1 MTNHLP
7 AQAAAPAAIEVRHLT
22 KSYGPRDLTFTVPR
36 GTICGFLGPN
46 GAGKTTTMRI
56 LMGLARAGSGSAAM
70 LGVPAGSTHEIFRR
84 VAFVPEIKELYPFAR
99 VSEMTRLTRGFYPNW
114 DHDLERRLL
123 ERFDLP
129 VRQRCRKLS
138 KGMKS
143 KLALLLAVCR
153 RCELL
158 VLDEPTDGLD
168 PLGIEDTLRLL
179 VEQVAEHGTTVF
191 FSSHQ
196 LSDIEQIAD
205 HVVIIRRGQCVVEGA
220 IDDIRQRWRRVRCV
234 IDSPDAPVPAIAAN
248 WRREG
253 RFLTGFSPH
262 DATEL
267 ADRLAGTGIAV
278 MDAEPATIKEI
289 FFDQVRAS

>member
-1 MTNHLP
+1 MTSP
-7 AQAAAPAAIEVRHLT
+7 FPPKAAGSAAIEVQHLT

-36 GTICGFLGPN
+36 GVICGFLGPN

-84 VAFVPEIKELYPFAR
+84 VAFVPEIKELYPYAR
-99 VSEMTRLTRGFYPNW
+99 VSEMIRLTRGFYPNW
-114 DHDLERRLL
+114 NHELERHLI

-129 VRQRCRKLS
+129 IRQRCRKLS

-196 LSDIEQIAD
+196 LSEVEQIAN
-205 HVVIIRRGQCVVEGA
+205 HLVIIRRGQCVVEGA

-234 IDSPDAPVPAIAAN
+234 IDPPDAPVPAVAAG

-289 FFDQVRAS
+289 FFDQVKAS

>member
-1 MTNHLP
+1 MMDRFP
-7 AQAAAPAAIEVRHLT
+7 EPSARPPAIEVRHLA
-22 KSYGPRDLTFTVPR
+22 KAYGPRDLTFTVPR
-36 GTICGFLGPN
+36 GAICGFLGPN

-56 LMGLARAGSGSAAM
+56 LMGLARARSGTAAM
-70 LGVPAGSTHEIFRR
+70 LGVPAGSTHEIFKR
-84 VAFVPEIKELYPFAR
+84 VAFVPEIKELYPYAR
-99 VSEMTRLTRGFYPNW
+99 VDAMIRMTRGFFPCWN
-114 DHDLERRLL
+114 HELERHLL

-129 VRQRCRKLS
+129 LRQRCNKLS
-138 KGMKS
+138 KGMRS
-143 KLALLLAVCR
+143 KLGLLLAVCR

-179 VEQVAEHGTTVF
+179 VEQAGEHGTTIF

-205 HVVIIRRGQCVVEGA
+205 HIVIIRRGQCVVEGA
-220 IDDIRQRWRRVRCV
+220 IDDVRQRWRRVRCV
-234 IDSPDAPVPAIAAN
+234 IEASDAALPAFAAG

-253 RFLTGFSPH
+253 RVLTGFSPH

-267 ADRLAGTGIAV
+267 DARLAGTGITV
-278 MDAEPATIKEI
+278 MDSEPATIKEI
-289 FFDQVRAS
+289 FFDQVKAS

>member
-1 MTNHLP
+1 MTNRFP
-7 AQAAAPAAIEVRHLT
+7 ADLAEPAAIEVRHLT
-22 KSYGPRDLTFTVPR
+22 KSYGPRDLTFAVPR
-36 GTICGFLGPN
+36 GVICGFLGPN

-56 LMGLARAGSGSAAM
+56 LMGLAHAGSGSAAM

-84 VAFVPEIKELYPFAR
+84 VAFVPEIKELYPYAR
-99 VSEMTRLTRGFYPNW
+99 ISEMIRLTRGFYPNW
-114 DHDLERRLL
+114 DRDLERRLV

-179 VEQVAEHGTTVF
+179 VEQVGAHGTTVF

-196 LSDIEQIAD
+196 LSEIEQIAD

-234 IDSPDAPVPAIAAN
+234 IDPPDAPVPAFATG

-267 ADRLAGTGIAV
+267 AERLAGTGIAV
-278 MDAEPATIKEI
+278 MDSEPATIKEI
-289 FFDQVRAS
+289 FFDQVKAS

>member
-1 MTNHLP
+1 MTDRFP
-7 AQAAAPAAIEVRHLT
+7 EASAKPAAIEVQHLT

-36 GTICGFLGPN
+36 GAICGFLGPN

-56 LMGLARAGSGSAAM
+56 LMGLARSRSGTAAM
-70 LGVPAGSTHEIFRR
+70 LGVPAGSTHEIFTR
-84 VAFVPEIKELYPFAR
+84 VAFVPEIKDLYPYAR
-99 VSEMTRLTRGFYPNW
+99 VDAMIRMTRGFFPRW
-114 DHDLERRLL
+114 DHELERHLL
-123 ERFDLP
+123 DRFELP
-129 VRQRCRKLS
+129 PRQRCNKLS
-138 KGMKS
+138 KGMRS

-179 VEQVAEHGTTVF
+179 VEQAGEHGTTIF

-205 HVVIIRRGQCVVEGA
+205 HIVIIRRGQCVVDGA
-220 IDDIRQRWRRVRCV
+220 IDDVRQRWRRVRCV
-234 IDSPDAPVPAIAAN
+234 MEAADAALPPIAAG

-253 RFLTGFSPH
+253 RVLSGFSPH

-267 ADRLAGTGIAV
+267 DARLAGTGIRV
-278 MDAEPATIKEI
+278 MDSEPATIKEI
-289 FFDQVRAS
+289 FFDQVKAS

>member
-1 MTNHLP
+1 MTDRP
-7 AQAAAPAAIEVRHLT
+7 TARSATSTAIEVRHLT

-36 GTICGFLGPN
+36 GAICGFLGPN

-56 LMGLARAGSGSAAM
+56 LMGLARAGSGSAAV

-84 VAFVPEIKELYPFAR
+84 VAFVPEIKDLYPHAR
-99 VSEMTRLTRGFYPNW
+99 AGEMIRLTRGFYPDW
-114 DHDLERRLL
+114 DRALEERLVD
-123 ERFDLP
+123 RFELP
-129 VRQRCRKLS
+129 LRQRCRKLS
-138 KGMKS
+138 KGMRS
-143 KLALLLAVCR
+143 KLALLLAICR

-168 PLGIEDTLRLL
+168 PFGIEETLRLM

-196 LSDIEQIAD
+196 LPEIEQIAD
-205 HVVIIRRGQCVVEGA
+205 YVVIIRRGQCVVEGA
-220 IDDIRQRWRRVRCV
+220 LDDVRQRWRRVRCV
-234 IDSPDAPVPAIAAN
+234 IDSPDTPVPELAAG

-262 DATEL
+262 EAAELDAQ
-267 ADRLAGTGIAV
+267 LAGTGVSV
-278 MDAEPATIKEI
+278 MDAEPATLKEI
-289 FFDQVRAS
+289 FFDQVKAS

>member
-1 MTNHLP
+1 MTNPLP
-7 AQAAAPAAIEVRHLT
+7 AQAAASAAIEVRHLT

-36 GTICGFLGPN
+36 GAICGFLGPN

-56 LMGLARAGSGSAAM
+56 LMGLARARSGSAAM
-70 LGVPAGSTHEIFRR
+70 LGVAAGSTHEIFRR
-84 VAFVPEIKELYPFAR
+84 VAFVPEIKELYPYAR
-99 VSEMTRLTRGFYPNW
+99 VSEMIRLTRGFYPNW
-114 DHDLERRLL
+114 DHGLERRLL

-179 VEQVAEHGTTVF
+179 VEQVAERGTTVF

-196 LSDIEQIAD
+196 LPEIEQIAD

-234 IDSPDAPVPAIAAN
+234 LDSPDAPEPAVAAG

-267 ADRLAGTGIAV
+267 AERLAGTGISV

-289 FFDQVRAS
+289 FFDQVKAS

>member
-1 MTNHLP
+1 MTNSIP
-7 AQAAAPAAIEVRHLT
+7 RSAPGSAAIEVRHLT

-36 GTICGFLGPN
+36 GVICGFLGPN

-56 LMGLARAGSGSAAM
+56 LMGLARARSGSAAM
-70 LGVPAGSTHEIFRR
+70 LGVPAGSTHEIFKH
-84 VAFVPEIKELYPFAR
+84 VAFVPELKELYPYAR
-99 VSEMTRLTRGFYPNW
+99 VNEMIRLTRGFYPNW
-114 DHDLERRLL
+114 DHDLERNLI

-129 VRQRCRKLS
+129 GSQRCRKLS

-168 PLGIEDTLRLL
+168 PLGIEDTLRVL

-196 LSDIEQIAD
+196 LSEIEQIAD

-234 IDSPDAPVPAIAAN
+234 IDSPDAPLPPIAAG

-253 RFLTGFSPH
+253 RVLTGFSPH

-267 ADRLAGTGIAV
+267 ADHLAGTGIAV